1 MGQILFVIVTKITPA
16 NMILE
21 SSFWFW
27 DMQLKSIL
35 QKKCLTDAK
44 YTQWN
49 HLFDSLKK
57 KCNQFCPLF
66 QSFLKVNINKSSHFS
81 CPGDLILDFA

>member
-1 MGQILFVIVTKITPA
+1 
-16 NMILE
+16 MILE

-44 YTQWN
+44 YT
-49 HLFDSLKK
+49 
-57 KCNQFCPLF
+57 
-66 QSFLKVNINKSSHFS
+66 
-81 CPGDLILDFA
+81 